1 MNHAKA
7 LIVKFLMIAV
17 VLLVILTV
25 IYDVEIEKTLLI
37 SLVLTLIAYVLGDLM
52 IFRKTGDGS
61 SNKQN
66 GNNVNNSNGNN
77 HSHHRDPHE
86 DHKKRNMM
94 ATIADIIL
102 SFLVIWLMGDG
113 MIKGADDEIIRAAL
127 FSALV
132 IGVGEWFFHKY
143 LDKNVFPEKDGRAVS
158 DTNHRS

>member
-1 MNHAKA
+1 
-7 LIVKFLMIAV
+7 
-17 VLLVILTV
+17 
-25 IYDVEIEKTLLI
+25 
-37 SLVLTLIAYVLGDLM
+37 
-52 IFRKTGDGS
+52 
-61 SNKQN
+61 
-66 GNNVNNSNGNN
+66 
-77 HSHHRDPHE
+77 
-86 DHKKRNMM
+86 M

-113 MIKGADDEIIRAAL
+113 MIKGAGDEIIRAAL